1 MKFTGADGAV
11 YKILSVKKN
20 NSTVMYYAAKKNAK
34 GKVSVPATVK
44 YKGVTFK
51 VVSIRSKAFAN
62 RKKVQ
67 KVIIGKNVASIGK
80 KAFYN
85 CKKLKKVTMK
95 TTKKIK
101 KKVGKA
107 AFKKTAKN
115 IVFKLPAKKY
125 KTYKKVLKKK
135 GVSRKAVYKK
145 YKKQKKQK
153 KQKK

>member
-20 NSTVMYYAAKKNAK
+20 NPTAMYYAAKKKAK

-51 VVSIRSKAFAN
+51 VVSIRAKAFAN
-62 RKKVQ
+62 RRKLQ
-67 KVIIGKNVASIGK
+67 KVIIGKNVSSIGR

-85 CKKLKKVTMK
+85 CRKLKKVIIK
-95 TTKKIK
+95 TTKLTK
-101 KKVGKA
+101 KRVGSVV
-107 AFKKTAKN
+107 FKKTAKN

-125 KTYKKVLKKK
+125 KAYKKFLKKK

-145 YKKQKKQK
+145 YKK
-153 KQKK
+153 